1 MELISKADVV
11 LAIGT
16 RLNPISTLPGYGI
29 DLWPEAVLKEAKTK
43 KEHITKE
50 IDALETFPFVTIDGE
65 DAKDFDD
72 AIFCEF
78 SDHGFHLKVAIAD
91 VSFYVKEG
99 SALDLEAAKR
109 TTSVYMPK
117 KVVPMLP
124 EKLSNELCSLQP
136 NKRRRCLCIE
146 IDFDKD
152 GYINSYK
159 FHRGI
164 IKSVARLT
172 YT

>member
-1 MELISKADVV
+1 MLWSLNRLNKIAKFLISSILSSPITLQDFHDKA
-11 LAIGT
+11 LAD
-16 RLNPISTLPGYGI
+16 YGI
-29 DLWPEAVLKEAKTK
+29 ADLWPEAVLKEAKTK

-109 TTSVYMPK
+109 TTSVSVSYTHLT
-117 KVVPMLP
+117 LP
-124 EKLSNELCSLQP
+124 
-136 NKRRRCLCIE
+136 
-146 IDFDKD
+146 
-152 GYINSYK
+152 
-159 FHRGI
+159 
-164 IKSVARLT
+164 T
-172 YT
+172 T